1 VYENGGSAMFKFLV
15 EEIDNKEKSAER
27 IAYLEQKYGIVF
39 PEILRQLYA
48 KTDSGEMKMCEM
60 EIGGRTF
67 VAANLVTLE
76 EGDMDFEYAADD
88 VRDEPMCNFI
98 PADWYPIAYD
108 NGGSFFYWSSNSHRV
123 YYVDHENV
131 EKQVS
136 ISDSI
141 EAFIELLNN
150 SVVDE

>member
-1 VYENGGSAMFKFLV
+1 MFKFLV

-39 PEILRQLYA
+39 PDILRQLYSKLA
-48 KTDSGEMKMCEM
+48 SCDMKMCEF
-60 EIGGRTF
+60 EISGRHF
-67 VAANLVTLE
+67 AVTGIVPLE
-76 EGDMDFEYAADD
+76 GEDTEFEFITDD
-88 VRDEPMCNFI
+88 DRDEPMCNFI
-98 PADWYPIAYD
+98 PSDWYPLAEYCG
-108 NGGSFFYWSSNSHRV
+108 NYFYLISNSHRV
-123 YYVDHENV
+123 YYIDHEDV

-150 SVVDE
+150 SVVEE